1 MLSEVENKM
10 NWLNLTDRRFNQI
23 TFWVVS
29 EKPHHPSSLSPL
41 PQSKLCLSVCL
52 WALSQMD
59 SWETFYQYVKKKKI
73 HWFLVM
79 LCCVHTVTVIIYS
92 GAGNVE
98 SKTIF
103 FKSTFTSSAPFF
115 QLLHAGKGL
124 ILLEILKGKHFLS
137 WLIFVFSCFW
147 CLFFT
152 RSIMSSLFST
162 FCCSTLTTSSTC

>member
-1 MLSEVENKM
+1 M
-10 NWLNLTDRRFNQI
+10 NWLDLTDRRFNQI
-23 TFWVVS
+23 TFRVVS

-59 SWETFYQYVKKKKI
+59 SWETFYQYVKKKKNP
-73 HWFLVM
+73 LVLGYAL
-79 LCCVHTVTVIIYS
+79 LCAHCDSDNIFWGGKCWIKDTF
-92 GAGNVE
+92 
-98 SKTIF
+98 F

-152 RSIMSSLFST
+152 RSISSSLFST